1 MSHERVKVQRN
12 LENETDRERTKEK
25 ERERKRKGE
34 RKKQREREIV
44 QESLF
49 KNSLKLF
56 SDSTTQLKVQIVMR
70 GKFEIHR

>member
-34 RKKQREREIV
+34 RKNREREIV